1 MCVKYSSHLVFNQN
15 HRISF
20 PYTTHF
26 VFAIISFW
34 NFLRKNKLYAAVNLV
49 GLTVSMAFVLLLAVY
64 IQRQLTTD
72 SFQQNADRI
81 YVVANEDNVTMGYWL
96 DKHLKNNFPEIEK
109 GCCVANI
116 ASAAA
121 FNIDG
126 ERVYG
131 STMAADST
139 FFEMF
144 SYDLVEGNKADW
156 RVSQDRCMVSREFAN
171 AHFGDKDPLG
181 QTISLN
187 YEGSFQ
193 LTVCGVYE
201 DFGNS
206 ILKAPD
212 VLIRGDLMPKI
223 NSSHDEFMSNAGGGI
238 CFVMAYPGA
247 DLQGRHDDILD
258 WCEEN
263 FWVYKSQYDKVRII
277 PLRDMY
283 FLNEGIRYGS
293 DTIQFGNRSFVNLLL
308 AMCILLLAF
317 AVLNYINMTTALTGF
332 RAKEMATRRLVG
344 ADKRSIFFKVISEST
359 LICGISMLLAILLAE
374 ALAPTASRILEYQ
387 VSVFKAVTPVNI
399 LLVLG
404 FILVLGILAGI
415 VPALLIQKAQPIE
428 IVRGTLRLKTKTVYS
443 KVIIVVQNVVAVVML
458 VSALTIGLQIRHMV
472 SADLGYNT
480 KDILVVDNAFGQTG
494 QIRPLLDKWREE
506 PCVEEVGQ
514 GDGIP
519 LGGTNN
525 WTMEMPDGHWV
536 SFQQIQGDDKYFDIL
551 GLKVKQDN
559 HQPNKWWLNEYAF
572 KQIGIEE
579 TATEFQTAQNGTRS
593 IGGIYYD
600 FKIRP
605 LEQDQSAAMIYNR
618 GENPD
623 DDYPWVLLVKTT
635 GDQAAAKK
643 QVEAACKEVFP
654 DRLFEAQYIE
664 EMIEDGFA
672 DESRVLNIVLIFT
685 LLSILVSALGL
696 FAMSSYYM
704 QQEIRSVSVKKVFGA
719 DYSGVLKELVLSFM
733 KMVGI
738 AFVIGVPI
746 AWFIMS
752 RWLSGY
758 GHRINLYWWIFVV
771 AGLIVAL
778 IAIASVLYQ
787 SIKTARTNPA
797 EALKKE

>member
-1 MCVKYSSHLVFNQN
+1 MK
-15 HRISF
+15 
-20 PYTTHF
+20 
-26 VFAIISFW
+26 SFW
-34 NFLRKNKLYAAVNLV
+34 NFLKKNKLYGAINLV
-49 GLTVSMAFVLLLAVY
+49 GLTVSMAFVLLLAAYVR
-64 IQRQLTTD
+64 RQLSTD
-72 SFQQNADRI
+72 SFQKNADRI
-81 YVVANEDNVTMGYWL
+81 HVIANDDNVSMGYWL
-96 DKHLKNNFPEIEK
+96 DKHLKNSFPEIEK

-121 FNIDG
+121 FNING

-156 RVSQDRCMVSREFAN
+156 CVSWDRCMVSREFAN
-171 AHFGDKDPLG
+171 AHFGDKDPIG
-181 QTISLN
+181 QVISLN
-187 YEGSFQ
+187 DNADYP

-212 VLIRGDLMPKI
+212 VLMRGEIMPKI
-223 NSSHDEFMSNAGGGI
+223 KAAHNESMSNAGGGI
-238 CFVMAYPGA
+238 CFVMAFPGA
-247 DLQGRHDDILD
+247 DLQARQSDILD

-277 PLRDMY
+277 PLKDMY
-283 FLNEGIRYGS
+283 FLEDGNQDWTE
-293 DTIQFGNRSFVNLLL
+293 TIQFGNRSFVNLLL

-344 ADKRSIFFKVISEST
+344 ADKRSIFLKVISEST

-374 ALAPTASRILEYQ
+374 ALSPAASRLLAYQ
-387 VSVFKAVTPVNI
+387 VSIFKAVTPVNV

-404 FILVLGILAGI
+404 FILVLGLLSGI
-415 VPALLIQKAQPIE
+415 VPALLIQRAQPIE

-443 KVIIVVQNVVAVVML
+443 KVIIIVQNVVAIIML
-458 VSALTIGLQIRHMV
+458 VSALTMGLQIRHMI
-472 SADLGYNT
+472 SADLGYKT
-480 KDILVVDNAFGQTG
+480 KDILVVDNAFGSTG
-494 QIRPLLDKWREE
+494 EIRPLLDRLRAE

-525 WTMEMPDGHWV
+525 WTMELPDGRWV
-536 SFQQIQGDDKYFDIL
+536 SFQQIQGDDKYFEIL

-559 HQPNKWWLNEYAF
+559 HQRAWWLNEYAF

-579 TATEFQTAQNGTRS
+579 TATEFQSAHNGTFQ

-605 LEQDQSAAMIYNR
+605 LEADQSAALIYNR
-618 GENPD
+618 GVNPD
-623 DDYPWVLLVKTT
+623 NDYPWVLIVKTT
-635 GDQAAAKK
+635 GDKAAAKK
-643 QVEAACKEVFP
+643 QVEAAVKEVFP
-654 DRLFEAQYIE
+654 DRLFGGQYIE
-664 EMIEDGFA
+664 EMIEDGFK

-719 DYSGVLKELVLSFM
+719 DYAGTLLELVLSFM
-733 KMVGI
+733 KLVGI
-738 AFVIGVPI
+738 AFVIAMPI
-746 AWFIMS
+746 AWWIMH

-758 GHRINLYWWIFVV
+758 GHRIDLHWWIFAL
-771 AGLIVAL
+771 AGLGVAF
-778 IAIASVLYQ
+778 IAAISVLYQ

>member
-1 MCVKYSSHLVFNQN
+1 MK
-15 HRISF
+15 
-20 PYTTHF
+20 
-26 VFAIISFW
+26 SFW

-121 FNIDG
+121 FNING

-181 QTISLN
+181 QIISFN

-212 VLIRGDLMPKI
+212 VLIRGDIMPKI
-223 NSSHDEFMSNAGGGI
+223 NSSHDEYMSNAGGGI

-247 DLQGRHDDILD
+247 DLQARHSDILD

-623 DDYPWVLLVKTT
+623 DDYPWILLVKTT

>member
-1 MCVKYSSHLVFNQN
+1 MK
-15 HRISF
+15 
-20 PYTTHF
+20 
-26 VFAIISFW
+26 SFW

-64 IQRQLTTD
+64 VQRQLSTD
-72 SFQQNADRI
+72 TFQENADRI
-81 YVVANEDNVTMGYWL
+81 YVIANEDNVTMGYWL

-144 SYDLVEGNKADW
+144 SYDLLEGNKADW

-181 QTISLN
+181 QIISFN

-212 VLIRGDLMPKI
+212 VLIRGDIMPKI
-223 NSSHDEFMSNAGGGI
+223 NSSHDEYMSNAGGGI

-247 DLQGRHDDILD
+247 DLQARHSDILD

-506 PCVEEVGQ
+506 PCVEAVGP

-519 LGGTNN
+519 LGGTNH

-685 LLSILVSALGL
+685 LLFILMSALGL

-746 AWFIMS
+746 AWFIMN

>member
-1 MCVKYSSHLVFNQN
+1 MK
-15 HRISF
+15 
-20 PYTTHF
+20 
-26 VFAIISFW
+26 SFW
-34 NFLRKNKLYAAVNLV
+34 NFLKKNKLYGAINLV

-64 IQRQLTTD
+64 VQRQLSTD
-72 SFQQNADRI
+72 TFQENADRI
-81 YVVANEDNVTMGYWL
+81 YVIANEDNVTMGYWL

-109 GCCVANI
+109 GCCVANMSS
-116 ASAAA
+116 SAA
-121 FNIDG
+121 FSIDG

-139 FFEMF
+139 FFEIF
-144 SYDLVEGNKADW
+144 SYDLVKGNKADW
-156 RVSQDRCMVSREFAN
+156 RVSWDRCMVSEEFAN
-171 AHFGDKDPLG
+171 ANFGEKDPIG
-181 QTISLN
+181 QVIQFN
-187 YEGSFQ
+187 YEGSFP
-193 LTVCGVYE
+193 LTVCGIYK

-212 VLIRGDLMPKI
+212 VLVRGEMMPKT
-223 NSSHDEFMSNAGGGI
+223 NSSHDEYMSNAGGGI

-247 DLQGRHDDILD
+247 DLLARQDDILS
-258 WCEEN
+258 WCEEH

-344 ADKRSIFFKVISEST
+344 AEKRSIFLKVISEST
-359 LICGISMLLAILLAE
+359 IICAISMLLAILLAE

-605 LEQDQSAAMIYNR
+605 LEQDQSAALIYNR

-664 EMIEDGFA
+664 EMIEDGFS

-746 AWFIMS
+746 AWLIMNH
-752 RWLSGY
+752 WLSGY
-758 GHRINLYWWIFVV
+758 GHRIGLHWWIFVL
-771 AGLIVAL
+771 AGLVVAL
-778 IAIASVLYQ
+778 IAAASVLYQ

>member
-1 MCVKYSSHLVFNQN
+1 MK
-15 HRISF
+15 
-20 PYTTHF
+20 
-26 VFAIISFW
+26 SFW
-34 NFLRKNKLYAAVNLV
+34 NFLNKNKLYAAVNLV

-72 SFQQNADRI
+72 SFQKNADRI
-81 YVVANEDNVTMGYWL
+81 YVIANEDNVRMGYWL

-109 GCCVANI
+109 GCCVANV
-116 ASAAA
+116 ASADA
-121 FNIDG
+121 FTIGG
-126 ERVYG
+126 ELVYG

-156 RVSQDRCMVSREFAN
+156 RVSWDRCMVSREFAN
-171 AHFGDKDPLG
+171 VHFGDKDPIG
-181 QTISLN
+181 QVVTYNNGN
-187 YEGSFQ
+187 YL
-193 LTVCGVYE
+193 LTVCGIYE

-212 VLIRGDLMPKI
+212 VLLRGEIMTKI
-223 NSSHDEFMSNAGGGI
+223 NSANDEEMSNAGSGI

-247 DLQGRHDDILD
+247 DLQARHSDILD
-258 WCEEN
+258 WCEKN

-283 FLNEGIRYGS
+283 FLEEGTRDGTE
-293 DTIQFGNRSFVNLLL
+293 TIQFGNRSFVNLLL

-344 ADKRSIFFKVISEST
+344 ADKRSIFLKVIAEST

-374 ALAPTASRILEYQ
+374 ALSPAVSRMLEYQ
-387 VSVFKAVTPVNI
+387 VSIFKAITPVNV

-404 FILVLGILAGI
+404 FIVVLGVLSGI

-443 KVIIVVQNVVAVVML
+443 KVIITVQNVVTVVML
-458 VSALTIGLQIRHMV
+458 VSALTMALQIRHMI

-494 QIRPLLDKWREE
+494 QIRPLLDKWRED

-643 QVEAACKEVFP
+643 RVEAVAGEVFP
-654 DRLFEAQYIE
+654 GRLFEGQYIE
-664 EMIEDGFA
+664 EMIADGFK
-672 DESRVLNIVLIFT
+672 DESRVLKIVLIFT
-685 LLSILVSALGL
+685 LLSVLVSALGL

-719 DYSGVLKELVLSFM
+719 DYSGVLRELVLSFM

-746 AWFIMS
+746 AWFIMN

-758 GHRINLYWWIFVV
+758 GHRIDLHWWIFAL
-771 AGLIVAL
+771 AGLAVAV
-778 IAIASVLYQ
+778 IAAISVLYQ
-787 SIKTARTNPA
+787 SVKTARTNPA

>member
-1 MCVKYSSHLVFNQN
+1 MK
-15 HRISF
+15 
-20 PYTTHF
+20 
-26 VFAIISFW
+26 SFW
-34 NFLRKNKLYAAVNLV
+34 NFIKKNKLYGAINLV

-64 IQRQLTTD
+64 VQRQLSTD
-72 SFQQNADRI
+72 TFQENADRI
-81 YVVANEDNVTMGYWL
+81 YVIANEDNVTMGYWL

-121 FNIDG
+121 FNING

-181 QTISLN
+181 QIISFN

-212 VLIRGDLMPKI
+212 VLIRGDIMPKI
-223 NSSHDEFMSNAGGGI
+223 NSSHDEYMSNAGGGI

-247 DLQGRHDDILD
+247 DLQARHSDILD

-623 DDYPWVLLVKTT
+623 DDYPWILLVKTT

>member
-1 MCVKYSSHLVFNQN
+1 MK
-15 HRISF
+15 
-20 PYTTHF
+20 
-26 VFAIISFW
+26 SFW

-121 FNIDG
+121 FNING

-181 QTISLN
+181 QIISFN

-212 VLIRGDLMPKI
+212 VLIRGDIMPKI
-223 NSSHDEFMSNAGGGI
+223 NSSHDEYMSNAGGGI

-247 DLQGRHDDILD
+247 DLQARHSDILD

-308 AMCILLLAF
+308 AMCILFLAF

-643 QVEAACKEVFP
+643 RVEAVAGEVFP
-654 DRLFEAQYIE
+654 GRLFEGQYIE
-664 EMIEDGFA
+664 EMIADGFK
-672 DESRVLNIVLIFT
+672 DESRVLKIVLIFT
-685 LLSILVSALGL
+685 LLSVLVSALGL

-758 GHRINLYWWIFVV
+758 GHRINLYWWIFLA
-771 AGLIVAL
+771 AGAVVAL

>member
-1 MCVKYSSHLVFNQN
+1 MK
-15 HRISF
+15 
-20 PYTTHF
+20 
-26 VFAIISFW
+26 SFW

-559 HQPNKWWLNEYAF
+559 HQRAWWLNEYAF

-579 TATEFQTAQNGTRS
+579 TAMEFQSAKNGTRA

-618 GENPD
+618 GENPN

-635 GDQAAAKK
+635 GDQATAKK
-643 QVEAACKEVFP
+643 RVEAIAAEVFP
-654 DRLFEAQYIE
+654 GRLFEAQYIE

-758 GHRINLYWWIFVV
+758 GHRINLYWWIFLA
-771 AGLIVAL
+771 AGAVVAL

>member
-1 MCVKYSSHLVFNQN
+1 MK
-15 HRISF
+15 
-20 PYTTHF
+20 
-26 VFAIISFW
+26 SFW
-34 NFLRKNKLYAAVNLV
+34 NFIKKNKLYGAINLV

-64 IQRQLTTD
+64 VQRQLSTD
-72 SFQQNADRI
+72 TFQENADRI
-81 YVVANEDNVTMGYWL
+81 YVIANEDNVTMGYWL

-144 SYDLVEGNKADW
+144 SYDLLEGNKADW

-181 QTISLN
+181 QIISFN

-212 VLIRGDLMPKI
+212 VLIRGDIMPKI
-223 NSSHDEFMSNAGGGI
+223 NSSHDEFMSNAGGGV
-238 CFVMAYPGA
+238 CFVMTYPGA
-247 DLQGRHDDILD
+247 DLQARQSDILD

-263 FWVYKSQYDKVRII
+263 FWVYKSQYDNVRLI
-277 PLRDMY
+277 PLRNMY
-283 FLNEGIRYGS
+283 FLDDGNKDWTE
-293 DTIQFGNRSFVNLLL
+293 TIQFGNRSFVNLLL

-344 ADKRSIFFKVISEST
+344 SDKRSIFLKVISEST

-374 ALAPTASRILEYQ
+374 ALSPLASQILKYQ
-387 VSVFKAVTPVNI
+387 VSIFKAVMPVNV

-404 FILVLGILAGI
+404 FIALLGVLSGI
-415 VPALLIQKAQPIE
+415 VPALLIQQAQPIE

-443 KVIIVVQNVVAVVML
+443 KVIIIVQNVVAVVML
-458 VSALTIGLQIRHMV
+458 VSALTMGLQIRHMI

-494 QIRPLLDKWREE
+494 QIRPLLDRLRAE

-525 WTMEMPDGHWV
+525 LTMEMPDGHWV

-559 HQPNKWWLNEYAF
+559 HQRAWWLNEYAF

-579 TATEFQTAQNGTRS
+579 TATEFQSAKNGTRQ

-605 LEQDQSAAMIYNR
+605 LEEDQSAAMIYNR

-623 DDYPWVLLVKTT
+623 DDYPWILLVKTT

-685 LLSILVSALGL
+685 LLFILVSALGL

-746 AWFIMS
+746 AWLIMNH
-752 RWLSGY
+752 WLSGY
-758 GHRINLYWWIFVV
+758 GHRIDLYWWIFLA
-771 AGLIVAL
+771 AGAVVAL

>member
-1 MCVKYSSHLVFNQN
+1 MK
-15 HRISF
+15 
-20 PYTTHF
+20 
-26 VFAIISFW
+26 SFW
-34 NFLRKNKLYAAVNLV
+34 NFLRKNKLYALVNLV

-156 RVSQDRCMVSREFAN
+156 RVSQGRCMVSREFAN

-181 QTISLN
+181 QIISFN

-212 VLIRGDLMPKI
+212 VLIRGDLMPLI
-223 NSSHDEFMSNAGGGI
+223 NTSHDEYMSNAGGGI

-247 DLQGRHDDILD
+247 DLQARHSDILD

-494 QIRPLLDKWREE
+494 QIRPLLDRLRAE

-623 DDYPWVLLVKTT
+623 DDYPWILLVKTT

-746 AWFIMS
+746 AWFIMN

>member
-1 MCVKYSSHLVFNQN
+1 MK
-15 HRISF
+15 
-20 PYTTHF
+20 
-26 VFAIISFW
+26 SFW
-34 NFLRKNKLYAAVNLV
+34 NFLKKNKLYGAINLV

-64 IQRQLTTD
+64 IQRQLSTD
-72 SFQQNADRI
+72 SFQKNADRI
-81 YVVANEDNVTMGYWL
+81 YVVANDNSVQMGYWL

-109 GCCVANI
+109 GCCVANV
-116 ASAAA
+116 ASADA
-121 FNIDG
+121 FTIGG
-126 ERVYG
+126 ELVYG

-156 RVSQDRCMVSREFAN
+156 RVSWDRCMVSREFAN
-171 AHFGDKDPLG
+171 VHFGDKDPIG
-181 QTISLN
+181 QVVTYNNGN
-187 YEGSFQ
+187 YQ
-193 LTVCGVYE
+193 LTVCGIYE

-212 VLIRGDLMPKI
+212 VLLRGEIMTKI
-223 NSSHDEFMSNAGGGI
+223 NSANNEEMSNAGSGI
-238 CFVMAYPGA
+238 CFVMAFPGA
-247 DLQGRHDDILD
+247 DLQARQSDILD

-283 FLNEGIRYGS
+283 FLEEGSRDGTE
-293 DTIQFGNRSFVNLLL
+293 TIQFGNRSFVNLLL

-344 ADKRSIFFKVISEST
+344 ADKRSIFLKVIAEST

-374 ALAPTASRILEYQ
+374 ALSPAVSRMLEYQ
-387 VSVFKAVTPVNI
+387 VSIFKAITPVNV

-404 FILVLGILAGI
+404 FIVILGILSGI

-443 KVIIVVQNVVAVVML
+443 KVIIIVQNVVAIIML
-458 VSALTIGLQIRHMV
+458 VSALTMGLQIRHMI

-480 KDILVVDNAFGQTG
+480 KDILVVDNAFGSTG
-494 QIRPLLDKWREE
+494 EIRPLLDRLKAE

-525 WTMEMPDGHWV
+525 WTMELADGRWV

-559 HQPNKWWLNEYAF
+559 HQRAWWLNEYAF

-579 TATEFQTAQNGTRS
+579 TATEFQSAQNGTRQ

-605 LEQDQSAAMIYNR
+605 LEADQSAALIYNR

-643 QVEAACKEVFP
+643 QVEAVVKEIFP
-654 DRLFEAQYIE
+654 DRLFDGQYIE

-746 AWFIMS
+746 AWFIMN

-758 GHRINLYWWIFVV
+758 GHRINLHWWIFAL
-771 AGLIVAL
+771 AGLAVAI
-778 IAIASVLYQ
+778 IAAISVLYQ
-787 SIKTARTNPA
+787 SVKTAQTNPA

>member
-1 MCVKYSSHLVFNQN
+1 MK
-15 HRISF
+15 
-20 PYTTHF
+20 
-26 VFAIISFW
+26 SFW

-64 IQRQLTTD
+64 VQRQLSTD
-72 SFQQNADRI
+72 TFQENADRI
-81 YVVANEDNVTMGYWL
+81 YVIANEDNVTMGYWL

-181 QTISLN
+181 QIISFN

-247 DLQGRHDDILD
+247 DLQARHSDILD

-480 KDILVVDNAFGQTG
+480 KDILVVDNAFGQAG

-519 LGGTNN
+519 LGRTSN

-579 TATEFQTAQNGTRS
+579 TAMEFQSAKNGTRA

-618 GENPD
+618 GENPN

-746 AWFIMS
+746 AWFIMN

-758 GHRINLYWWIFVV
+758 GHRIDLHWWIFAI
-771 AGLIVAL
+771 AGLTVAV
-778 IAIASVLYQ
+778 IAAISVLYQ

>member
-1 MCVKYSSHLVFNQN
+1 MK
-15 HRISF
+15 
-20 PYTTHF
+20 
-26 VFAIISFW
+26 SFW
-34 NFLRKNKLYAAVNLV
+34 NFLKKNKLYGVINLV

-64 IQRQLTTD
+64 VQRQLSTD
-72 SFQQNADRI
+72 TFQENADRI
-81 YVVANEDNVTMGYWL
+81 YVIANEDNVTMGYWL

-109 GCCVANI
+109 GCCVANMSS
-116 ASAAA
+116 SAA
-121 FNIDG
+121 FSIDG

-139 FFEMF
+139 FFEIF
-144 SYDLVEGNKADW
+144 SYDLVKGNKADW
-156 RVSQDRCMVSREFAN
+156 RVSWDRCMVSEEFAN
-171 AHFGDKDPLG
+171 ANFGEKDPIG
-181 QTISLN
+181 QIIQFN
-187 YEGSFQ
+187 YEGTFP
-193 LTVCGVYE
+193 LTVCGIYKE
-201 DFGNS
+201 FGNS

-212 VLIRGDLMPKI
+212 VLVRGEMMPKT
-223 NSSHDEFMSNAGGGI
+223 NSSHDEYMSNAGGGI

-247 DLQGRHDDILD
+247 DLLARQDDILS
-258 WCEEN
+258 WCEEH

-308 AMCILLLAF
+308 AMCLLLLAF

-344 ADKRSIFFKVISEST
+344 AEKRSIFLKVISEST
-359 LICGISMLLAILLAE
+359 IICAISMLLAILLAE
-374 ALAPTASRILEYQ
+374 SLAPTASRILEYQ

-643 QVEAACKEVFP
+643 RVEAVAGEVFP
-654 DRLFEAQYIE
+654 GRLFEGQYIE
-664 EMIEDGFA
+664 EMIADGFK
-672 DESRVLNIVLIFT
+672 DESRVLMIVLIFT
-685 LLSILVSALGL
+685 LLSVLVSALGL

-746 AWFIMS
+746 AWFIMN

-758 GHRINLYWWIFVV
+758 GHRINLHWWIFVL
-771 AGLIVAL
+771 AGLAVAF
-778 IAIASVLYQ
+778 IAAISVLYQ

>member
-1 MCVKYSSHLVFNQN
+1 MK
-15 HRISF
+15 
-20 PYTTHF
+20 
-26 VFAIISFW
+26 SFW

-64 IQRQLTTD
+64 VQRQLTTD
-72 SFQQNADRI
+72 SFQKNADRI
-81 YVVANEDNVTMGYWL
+81 YVIANEDNVRMGYWL

-144 SYDLVEGNKADW
+144 SYDLLEGNKADW

-171 AHFGDKDPLG
+171 AHFGEKDPLG
-181 QTISLN
+181 QIISFN

-212 VLIRGDLMPKI
+212 VLIRGDIMPKI

-344 ADKRSIFFKVISEST
+344 SDKRSIFLKVISEST

-374 ALAPTASRILEYQ
+374 ALSPLASQILKYQ
-387 VSVFKAVTPVNI
+387 VSIFKAVMPVNV

-404 FILVLGILAGI
+404 FIALLGVLSGI
-415 VPALLIQKAQPIE
+415 VPALLIQQAQPIE

-443 KVIIVVQNVVAVVML
+443 KVIIIVQNVVAVVML
-458 VSALTIGLQIRHMV
+458 VSALTMGLQIRHMI

-494 QIRPLLDKWREE
+494 QIRPLLDRLRAE

-525 WTMEMPDGHWV
+525 LTMEMPDGHWV

-559 HQPNKWWLNEYAF
+559 HQRAWWLNEYAF

-579 TATEFQTAQNGTRS
+579 TATEFQSAKNGTRQ

-605 LEQDQSAAMIYNR
+605 LEEDQSAAMIYNR

-623 DDYPWVLLVKTT
+623 DDYPWILLVKTT

-758 GHRINLYWWIFVV
+758 GHRIDLYWWIFAL
-771 AGLIVAL
+771 AGLTVAF
-778 IAIASVLYQ
+778 IAAISVLYQ

>member
-1 MCVKYSSHLVFNQN
+1 MTMK
-15 HRISF
+15 
-20 PYTTHF
+20 
-26 VFAIISFW
+26 SFW
-34 NFLRKNKLYAAVNLV
+34 NFLKKNKLYGAINLV

-64 IQRQLTTD
+64 VQRQLSTD
-72 SFQQNADRI
+72 SFQKNADRI
-81 YVVANEDNVTMGYWL
+81 YVIANEDNVTMGYWL

-109 GCCVANI
+109 GCCVANV
-116 ASAAA
+116 ASADA
-121 FNIDG
+121 FTIGG
-126 ERVYG
+126 ELVYG

-156 RVSQDRCMVSREFAN
+156 RVSWDRCMVSREFAN
-171 AHFGDKDPLG
+171 VHFGDKDPIG
-181 QTISLN
+181 QVVTYNNGN
-187 YEGSFQ
+187 YQ
-193 LTVCGVYE
+193 LTVCGIYE

-212 VLIRGDLMPKI
+212 VLLRGEIMTKI
-223 NSSHDEFMSNAGGGI
+223 NSANNEEMSNAGSGI

-247 DLQGRHDDILD
+247 DLQARHSDILD

-283 FLNEGIRYGS
+283 FLEEGTRDGTE
-293 DTIQFGNRSFVNLLL
+293 TIQFGNRSFVNLLL

-344 ADKRSIFFKVISEST
+344 ADKRSSFLKVISEST

-374 ALAPTASRILEYQ
+374 ALSPLASQILKYQ
-387 VSVFKAVTPVNI
+387 VSIFKAVTPVNV

-404 FILVLGILAGI
+404 FIALLGVLSGI
-415 VPALLIQKAQPIE
+415 VPALLIQQAQPIE

-443 KVIIVVQNVVAVVML
+443 KVIIIVQNVVAIIML
-458 VSALTIGLQIRHMV
+458 VSALTMGLQIRHLV
-472 SADLGYNT
+472 TADLGYNT

-494 QIRPLLDKWREE
+494 QIRPLLDRLRAE

-525 WTMEMPDGHWV
+525 WTMELPDGRWV

-559 HQPNKWWLNEYAF
+559 HQRAWWLNEYAF
-572 KQIGIEE
+572 KQIGIDE
-579 TATEFQTAQNGTRS
+579 TATEFQSAKNGTRQ

-605 LEQDQSAAMIYNR
+605 LEADQSAALIYNR

-664 EMIEDGFA
+664 EMIEDGFS
-672 DESRVLNIVLIFT
+672 DESRVLKIVLIFT

-719 DYSGVLKELVLSFM
+719 EYSGVLKELVLAFM

-738 AFVIGVPI
+738 AFVIAVPI
-746 AWFIMS
+746 AWFIMN

-758 GHRINLYWWIFVV
+758 GHRIDLHWWIFAL
-771 AGLIVAL
+771 AGLAVAF
-778 IAIASVLYQ
+778 IAAISVLYQ
-787 SIKTARTNPA
+787 SVKTAQTNPA

>member
-1 MCVKYSSHLVFNQN
+1 MK
-15 HRISF
+15 
-20 PYTTHF
+20 
-26 VFAIISFW
+26 SFW
-34 NFLRKNKLYAAVNLV
+34 NFLKKNKLYGAVNLV
-49 GLTVSMAFVLLLAVY
+49 GLTVSMAFVLLLGVY
-64 IQRQLTTD
+64 VQRQLSTD
-72 SFQQNADRI
+72 SFQENADRI
-81 YVVANEDNVTMGYWL
+81 YVIANETNINMGYWL
-96 DKHLKNNFPEIEK
+96 DKHLRNNFPEIEK
-109 GCCVANI
+109 GCSVANMT
-116 ASAAA
+116 ASSS
-121 FNIDG
+121 FHIDG
-126 ERVYG
+126 EGGELVYG
-131 STMAADST
+131 RMMAADST
-139 FFEMF
+139 FFDIF
-144 SYDLVEGNKADW
+144 SYELAAGNKADW
-156 RVSQDRCMVSREFAN
+156 HLSWDRCMVSEEFAN
-171 AHFGDKDPLG
+171 AHFGDRDPIGRQLFSEMG
-181 QTISLN
+181 
-187 YEGSFQ
+187 GVA
-193 LTVCGVYE
+193 LTVCGVFK

-206 ILKAPD
+206 ILKSPD
-212 VLIRGDLMPKI
+212 VLVRGEMMPKT
-223 NSSHDEFMSNAGGGI
+223 NTSHDEFMSNAGGSV
-238 CFVMAYPGA
+238 CFVMTSPGA
-247 DLQGRHDDILD
+247 DLDAKRAEILN

-263 FWVYKSQYDKVRII
+263 FWMYKNQYNAVRII
-277 PLRDMY
+277 PLKEMY
-283 FLNEGIRYGS
+283 FLASANKDWTG
-293 DTIQFGNRSFVNLLL
+293 TVQFGNRRFVNLLL
-308 AMCILLLAF
+308 AMCLLLLAF

-344 ADKRSIFFKVISEST
+344 ADKRGIFFKIIKEST

-387 VSVFKAVTPVNI
+387 VSIFKAASPVNI

-404 FILVLGILAGI
+404 FILALGVLAGI

-443 KVIIVVQNVVAVVML
+443 KVIIIIQNVVTVVML
-458 VSALTIGLQIRHMV
+458 VSALTMALQIRHMIT
-472 SADLGYNT
+472 ADLGYNT

-494 QIRPLLDKWREE
+494 QIRPLLDKWRAE

-519 LGGTNN
+519 LEGTNN

-559 HQPNKWWLNEYAF
+559 HQRAWWLNEYAF

-579 TATEFQTAQNGTRS
+579 SATEFVTAQNGTLS

-605 LEQDQSAAMIYNR
+605 LEADQSAAMIYNR

-623 DDYPWVLLVKTT
+623 DDYPWVLIVKTT
-635 GDQAAAKK
+635 GNQAAAKK
-643 QVEAACKEVFP
+643 RVEALAEEVFP
-654 DRLFEAQYIE
+654 GRLFEAKYIE

-672 DESRVLNIVLIFT
+672 DESRVLKIVLIFT

-719 DYSGVLKELVLSFM
+719 EYSGVLKELVLAFM
-733 KMVGI
+733 RMVGI
-738 AFVIGVPI
+738 AFVIAIPI
-746 AWFIMS
+746 AWFIMN

-758 GHRINLYWWIFVV
+758 GHRIDLHWWIFAL
-771 AGLIVAL
+771 AGLAVAV
-778 IAIASVLYQ
+778 IAAISVLYQ

>member
-1 MCVKYSSHLVFNQN
+1 MK
-15 HRISF
+15 
-20 PYTTHF
+20 
-26 VFAIISFW
+26 SFW
-34 NFLRKNKLYAAVNLV
+34 NFLKKNKLYGAINLV

-64 IQRQLTTD
+64 VQRQLSTD
-72 SFQQNADRI
+72 SFQKNADRI
-81 YVVANEDNVTMGYWL
+81 YVIANEDNVTMGYWL

-144 SYDLVEGNKADW
+144 SYDLLEGNKADW

-181 QTISLN
+181 QTISFN

-212 VLIRGDLMPKI
+212 VLIRGDIMPKI
-223 NSSHDEFMSNAGGGI
+223 NSSHDEYMSNAGGGI

-344 ADKRSIFFKVISEST
+344 ADKRSIFLKVIAEST

-387 VSVFKAVTPVNI
+387 VSIFKAITPVNV

-404 FILVLGILAGI
+404 FIVILGILSGI

-443 KVIIVVQNVVAVVML
+443 KVIIIVQNVVAIIML
-458 VSALTIGLQIRHMV
+458 VSALTMGLQIRHLV
-472 SADLGYNT
+472 TADLGYNT
-480 KDILVVDNAFGQTG
+480 KDILVVDNAFGSTG
-494 QIRPLLDKWREE
+494 EIRPLLDRLRAE

-525 WTMEMPDGHWV
+525 WTMELADGRWV

-559 HQPNKWWLNEYAF
+559 HQRAWWLNEYAF

-579 TATEFQTAQNGTRS
+579 TATEFQSAQNGTRQ

-605 LEQDQSAAMIYNR
+605 LEADQSAALIYNR

-758 GHRINLYWWIFVV
+758 GHRIDLHWWIFAL
-771 AGLIVAL
+771 AGLAVAF
-778 IAIASVLYQ
+778 IAAISVLYQ

>member
-1 MCVKYSSHLVFNQN
+1 MK
-15 HRISF
+15 
-20 PYTTHF
+20 
-26 VFAIISFW
+26 SFW
-34 NFLRKNKLYAAVNLV
+34 NFIKKNKLYGAINLV

-64 IQRQLTTD
+64 VQRQLSTD
-72 SFQQNADRI
+72 TFQENADRI
-81 YVVANEDNVTMGYWL
+81 YVIANEDNVTMGYWL

-144 SYDLVEGNKADW
+144 SYDLLEGNKADW

-181 QTISLN
+181 QIISFN

-212 VLIRGDLMPKI
+212 VLIRGDIMPKI
-223 NSSHDEFMSNAGGGI
+223 NSSHDEYMSNAGGGI

-623 DDYPWVLLVKTT
+623 DDYPWMLLVKTT

-758 GHRINLYWWIFVV
+758 GHRINLYWWIFLA
-771 AGLIVAL
+771 AGAVVAL

>member
-1 MCVKYSSHLVFNQN
+1 MK
-15 HRISF
+15 
-20 PYTTHF
+20 
-26 VFAIISFW
+26 SFW
-34 NFLRKNKLYAAVNLV
+34 SFLRKNKLYAAVNLV

-121 FNIDG
+121 FNING

-181 QTISLN
+181 QIISFN

-212 VLIRGDLMPKI
+212 VLIRGDLMPLI
-223 NSSHDEFMSNAGGGI
+223 NTSHDEYMSNAGGGI

-247 DLQGRHDDILD
+247 DLQARHDDILD

-415 VPALLIQKAQPIE
+415 VPALLIQTAQPIE

-643 QVEAACKEVFP
+643 RVEAIAVEVFP
-654 DRLFEAQYIE
+654 GRLFEAQYIE
-664 EMIEDGFA
+664 EMIEEGFA

-746 AWFIMS
+746 AWLIMNH
-752 RWLSGY
+752 WLSGY
-758 GHRINLYWWIFVV
+758 GHRIDLYWWIFFA
-771 AGLIVAL
+771 AGAVVAL

>member
-1 MCVKYSSHLVFNQN
+1 MK
-15 HRISF
+15 
-20 PYTTHF
+20 
-26 VFAIISFW
+26 SFW
-34 NFLRKNKLYAAVNLV
+34 NFLKKNKLYGAINLV
-49 GLTVSMAFVLLLAVY
+49 GLTVSMAFVLLLSVY
-64 IQRQLTTD
+64 VQRQLTTD
-72 SFQQNADRI
+72 SFQKNADRI
-81 YVVANEDNVTMGYWL
+81 YVIANEDNVTMGYWL

-109 GCCVANI
+109 GCCVANV
-116 ASAAA
+116 ASADA
-121 FNIDG
+121 FTIGG
-126 ERVYG
+126 ELVYG

-144 SYDLVEGNKADW
+144 SYDLVEGNKTDW
-156 RVSQDRCMVSREFAN
+156 RVSWDRCMVSREFAN
-171 AHFGDKDPLG
+171 VHFGDKDPIG
-181 QTISLN
+181 QVVTYNNGN
-187 YEGSFQ
+187 YQ
-193 LTVCGVYE
+193 LTVCGIYE

-212 VLIRGDLMPKI
+212 VLLRGEIMTKI
-223 NSSHDEFMSNAGGGI
+223 NSANNEGMSNAGSGI
-238 CFVMAYPGA
+238 CFVMAYPDA
-247 DLQGRHDDILD
+247 DLQARQGDILD
-258 WCEEN
+258 WCEKN
-263 FWVYKSQYDKVRII
+263 FWVYKSQYDKVRLI

-308 AMCILLLAF
+308 AMCLLLLAF

-344 ADKRSIFFKVISEST
+344 ADKRSIFLKVISEST

-374 ALAPTASRILEYQ
+374 ALAPAASRILEYQ
-387 VSVFKAVTPVNI
+387 VSIFKAITPVNV

-404 FILVLGILAGI
+404 FIVILGILSGL

-443 KVIIVVQNVVAVVML
+443 KVIIIVQNVVAIIML
-458 VSALTIGLQIRHMV
+458 VSALTMGLQIRHLV
-472 SADLGYNT
+472 TADLGYNT

-494 QIRPLLDKWREE
+494 QIRPLLDRLRAE

-559 HQPNKWWLNEYAF
+559 HQRAWWLNEYAF

-579 TATEFQTAQNGTRS
+579 TATEFQSAKNGTRQ

-605 LEQDQSAAMIYNR
+605 LEADQSAALIYNR

-758 GHRINLYWWIFVV
+758 GHRIDLHWWIFAL
-771 AGLIVAL
+771 AGLAVAF
-778 IAIASVLYQ
+778 IAAISVLYQ

>member
-1 MCVKYSSHLVFNQN
+1 MK
-15 HRISF
+15 
-20 PYTTHF
+20 
-26 VFAIISFW
+26 SFW
-34 NFLRKNKLYAAVNLV
+34 NFLKKNKLYGAINLV

-64 IQRQLTTD
+64 VQRQLSTD
-72 SFQQNADRI
+72 TFQENADRI
-81 YVVANEDNVTMGYWL
+81 YVIANEDNVTMGYWL

-109 GCCVANI
+109 GCCVANMSS
-116 ASAAA
+116 SAA
-121 FNIDG
+121 FSING

-139 FFEMF
+139 FFEIF
-144 SYDLVEGNKADW
+144 SYDLVKGNKADW
-156 RVSQDRCMVSREFAN
+156 RVSWDRCMVSEEFAN
-171 AHFGDKDPLG
+171 ANFGEKDPIG
-181 QTISLN
+181 QIIQFN
-187 YEGSFQ
+187 YEGTFP
-193 LTVCGVYE
+193 LTVCGIYKE
-201 DFGNS
+201 FGNS

-212 VLIRGDLMPKI
+212 VLVRGEMMPKT
-223 NSSHDEFMSNAGGGI
+223 NSSHDEYMSNAGGGI

-247 DLQGRHDDILD
+247 DLLARQDDILS
-258 WCEEN
+258 WCEEH

-308 AMCILLLAF
+308 AMCLLLLAF

-344 ADKRSIFFKVISEST
+344 ADKRSIFLKVISEST

-374 ALAPTASRILEYQ
+374 ALSPAVSRMLEYQ
-387 VSVFKAVTPVNI
+387 VSIFKAITTVNV

-404 FILVLGILAGI
+404 FIVVLGVLSGL

-443 KVIIVVQNVVAVVML
+443 KVIIIVQNVVAVVML
-458 VSALTIGLQIRHMV
+458 VSALTMALQIRHMI

-579 TATEFQTAQNGTRS
+579 TAMEFQSAKNGTRA

-605 LEQDQSAAMIYNR
+605 LEADQSAAMIYNR

-635 GDQAAAKK
+635 GDQATAKK
-643 QVEAACKEVFP
+643 RVEAIAAEVFP
-654 DRLFEAQYIE
+654 GRLFEAKYIE

-746 AWFIMS
+746 AWYIMNH
-752 RWLSGY
+752 WLSGY
-758 GHRINLYWWIFVV
+758 GHRIDLYWWIFLA
-771 AGLIVAL
+771 AGAVVAL

>member
-1 MCVKYSSHLVFNQN
+1 MK
-15 HRISF
+15 
-20 PYTTHF
+20 
-26 VFAIISFW
+26 SFW
-34 NFLRKNKLYAAVNLV
+34 NFLKKNKLYGAINLV

-64 IQRQLTTD
+64 VQRQLTTD
-72 SFQQNADRI
+72 SFQKNADRI
-81 YVVANEDNVTMGYWL
+81 YVIANEDNVTMGYWL

-109 GCCVANI
+109 GCCVANV
-116 ASAAA
+116 ASADA
-121 FNIDG
+121 FTIGG
-126 ERVYG
+126 ELVYG

-156 RVSQDRCMVSREFAN
+156 RVSWDRCMVSREFAN
-171 AHFGDKDPLG
+171 VHFGDKDPIG
-181 QTISLN
+181 QVVTYNNGN
-187 YEGSFQ
+187 YQ
-193 LTVCGVYE
+193 LTVCGIYE

-212 VLIRGDLMPKI
+212 VLLRGEIMTKI
-223 NSSHDEFMSNAGGGI
+223 NSANNEGMSNAGSGI
-238 CFVMAYPGA
+238 CFVMAYPDA
-247 DLQGRHDDILD
+247 DLQARQGDILD
-258 WCEEN
+258 WCEKN
-263 FWVYKSQYDKVRII
+263 FWVYKSQYDKVRLI

-283 FLNEGIRYGS
+283 FLKEGIRYGS

-308 AMCILLLAF
+308 AMCLLLLAF

-344 ADKRSIFFKVISEST
+344 ADKRSIFLKVISEST

-374 ALAPTASRILEYQ
+374 ALAPAASRILEYQ
-387 VSVFKAVTPVNI
+387 VSIFKAITPVNV

-404 FILVLGILAGI
+404 FIVILGILSGI

-443 KVIIVVQNVVAVVML
+443 KVIIIVQNVVAIIML
-458 VSALTIGLQIRHMV
+458 VSALTMGLQIRHMI

-494 QIRPLLDKWREE
+494 QIRPLLDRLRAE

-525 WTMEMPDGHWV
+525 WTMELPDGRWV

-559 HQPNKWWLNEYAF
+559 HQRAWWLNEYAF

-579 TATEFQTAQNGTRS
+579 TATEFQSAKNGTRQ

-605 LEQDQSAAMIYNR
+605 LEADQSAALIYNR

-664 EMIEDGFA
+664 EMIEDGFS

-746 AWFIMS
+746 AWFIMN

-758 GHRINLYWWIFVV
+758 GHRINLHWWIFVL
-771 AGLIVAL
+771 AGLLVAI
-778 IAIASVLYQ
+778 IAAISVLYQ

>member
-1 MCVKYSSHLVFNQN
+1 MK
-15 HRISF
+15 
-20 PYTTHF
+20 
-26 VFAIISFW
+26 SFW

-64 IQRQLTTD
+64 VQRQLTTD
-72 SFQQNADRI
+72 SFQKNADRI
-81 YVVANEDNVTMGYWL
+81 YVIANEDNVTMGYWL

-144 SYDLVEGNKADW
+144 SYDLLEGNKADW

-181 QTISLN
+181 QIISFN

-247 DLQGRHDDILD
+247 DLQARHSDILD

-344 ADKRSIFFKVISEST
+344 SDKRSIFLKVISEST

-374 ALAPTASRILEYQ
+374 ALSPLASQILKYQ
-387 VSVFKAVTPVNI
+387 VSIFKAVMPVNV

-404 FILVLGILAGI
+404 FIALLGVLSGI
-415 VPALLIQKAQPIE
+415 VPALLIQQAQPIE

-443 KVIIVVQNVVAVVML
+443 KVIIIVQNVVAVVML
-458 VSALTIGLQIRHMV
+458 VSALTMGLQIRHMI

-494 QIRPLLDKWREE
+494 QIRPLLDRLRAE

-525 WTMEMPDGHWV
+525 LTMEMPDGHWV

-559 HQPNKWWLNEYAF
+559 HQRAWWLNEYAF

-579 TATEFQTAQNGTRS
+579 TATEFQSAKNGTRQ

-605 LEQDQSAAMIYNR
+605 LEEDQSAAMIYNR

-623 DDYPWVLLVKTT
+623 DDYPWILLVKTT
-635 GDQAAAKK
+635 GDHAAAKK

-685 LLSILVSALGL
+685 LLFILVSAWGL

-746 AWFIMS
+746 AWFIMN

>member
-1 MCVKYSSHLVFNQN
+1 MK
-15 HRISF
+15 
-20 PYTTHF
+20 
-26 VFAIISFW
+26 SFW

-121 FNIDG
+121 FNING

-181 QTISLN
+181 QIISFN

-247 DLQGRHDDILD
+247 DLQARHSDILD

-494 QIRPLLDKWREE
+494 QIRPLLDRLRAE

-525 WTMEMPDGHWV
+525 WTMEMLDGHWV

-579 TATEFQTAQNGTRS
+579 TAMEFQSAKNGTRA

-618 GENPD
+618 GENPN

-746 AWFIMS
+746 AWFIMN

-758 GHRINLYWWIFVV
+758 GHRIDLHWWIFVL
-771 AGLIVAL
+771 AGLAVAF
-778 IAIASVLYQ
+778 IAAISVLYQ

>member
-1 MCVKYSSHLVFNQN
+1 MK
-15 HRISF
+15 
-20 PYTTHF
+20 
-26 VFAIISFW
+26 SFW
-34 NFLRKNKLYAAVNLV
+34 NFIKKNKLYGAINLV

-64 IQRQLTTD
+64 VQRQLSTD
-72 SFQQNADRI
+72 TFQENADRI
-81 YVVANEDNVTMGYWL
+81 YVIANEDNVTMGYWL

-121 FNIDG
+121 FNING

-181 QTISLN
+181 QIISFN

-212 VLIRGDLMPKI
+212 VLIRGDIMPKI
-223 NSSHDEFMSNAGGGI
+223 NSSHDEYMSNAGGGI

-247 DLQGRHDDILD
+247 DLQARHSDILD

-458 VSALTIGLQIRHMV
+458 VSAPTIGLQIRHMV

-623 DDYPWVLLVKTT
+623 DDYPWILLVKTT

-643 QVEAACKEVFP
+643 QVEAIAAEVFP
-654 DRLFEAQYIE
+654 GRLFEAQYIE

-758 GHRINLYWWIFVV
+758 GHRINLYWWIFLA
-771 AGLIVAL
+771 AGAVVAL